1 MMKINIVG
9 RIVAVQPRIRLLR
22 SFDQRQHNYPGYAL
36 LIESPDD
43 RRRVWIGVGPAAHA
57 KFGFCAGAGFSAEVE
72 PVANPELEAVD
83 YYKASKIQYLPGEP
97 ASDSLPP
104 VPPPPWL
111 GVPPALPVYR
121 ARGHR
126 RLDERAYE
134 NFCHR
139 CIWGCRM
146 AVEMTIDQWNP
157 KEKQYRKE
165 TFCYGPKSCPKY
177 QAGPIRKVPGRNGMT
192 WAEEDWVDEEATSH
206 RGPDD

>member
-1 MMKINIVG
+1 MLKTSMQG

-36 LIESPDD
+36 LIE
-43 RRRVWIGVGPAAHA
+43 RLNEQKQIWIGIGPAAHA
-57 KFGFCAGAGFSAEVE
+57 RYGFCAGGSFSAEVE

-83 YYKASKIQYLPGEP
+83 YYKAAKIRYIPGDP
-97 ASDSLPP
+97 QLVS
-104 VPPPPWL
+104 PPPWL
-111 GVPPALPVYR
+111 GVPPDLPTYR

-126 RLDERAYE
+126 RLDVRTYE
-134 NFCHR
+134 NLCYR

-157 KEKQYRKE
+157 REKRYRKE
-165 TFCYGPKSCPKY
+165 TFCYGPKSCSKY
-177 QAGPIRKVPGRNGMT
+177 QAGPVRQVPGRNGTT
-192 WAEEDWVDEEATSH
+192 WQEEDWLDEDATSH

>member
-1 MMKINIVG
+1 MIKAFVEG

-36 LIESPDD
+36 LIESAAD
-43 RRRVWIGVGPAAHA
+43 RNKVWIGVGPAAQS
-57 KFGFCAGAGFSAEVE
+57 KYSFCAGGTFAAEVE

-83 YYKASKIQYLPGEP
+83 YYKAAKIRYVPGDTQP
-97 ASDSLPP
+97 GS
-104 VPPPPWL
+104 PPPWL
-111 GVPPALPVYR
+111 GVPPELPTYR

-126 RLDERAYE
+126 RLDSRAYE

-157 KEKQYRKE
+157 KEKRYRKE

-177 QAGPIRKVPGRNGMT
+177 QPGPVREVPGRNGT
-192 WAEEDWVDEEATSH
+192 IWEEEDWVDEEATSH